1 MIGES
6 VPKLILGTGGQIPRY
21 LVPMLQTIVARR
33 VDPFDTATV
42 TIGSFDG
49 TERYNAIKD
58 QVTLKGDVRMMN
70 ESTHGLIRD
79 QIEVMAQDGGNYPH
93 HSPRFKMNEASILI
107 AAKAVATVAWHYF
120 DDAITR

>member
-58 QVTLKGDVRMMN
+58 QVTLVFLFF
-70 ESTHGLIRD
+70 SFQHYFPCL
-79 QIEVMAQDGGNYPH
+79 
-93 HSPRFKMNEASILI
+93 SPGILI
-107 AAKAVATVAWHYF
+107 IIKSYTNDYLFSIYGV
-120 DDAITR
+120 